1 MIIFLYGADTYRSHE
16 KLNKLREKF
25 SREIDKSHLNLSVL
39 DGEKLTF
46 EEFYKSVSAAPFLAT
61 KRMIIVKNLISK
73 NKSKKIFEE
82 IADYIK
88 NKDMSQENIIVFW
101 EEEGQ
106 SKKHGARGIKKNI
119 LFDLLKKE
127 KYMQEFLPLEEW
139 KLTKWI
145 KEEIKKEGGTFE
157 EKTVQLL
164 IALAGND
171 LWQMHQEIEKLISF
185 KKNRPITQEDINLL
199 VSGKIKSNIFNLV
212 DAMGTK
218 NRKSALRLLNNELI
232 SGTSVIQLL
241 GMIVRQF
248 RILLEI
254 KETLKNDSQI
264 SKREISLK
272 LNLHPFVAQKALEQ
286 ARNYTL
292 GELKNIYK
300 KLLSIDIKTKTTSL
314 DPRALFNLFIAEIT
328 T

>member
-1 MIIFLYGADTYRSHE
+1 
-16 KLNKLREKF
+16 
-25 SREIDKSHLNLSVL
+25 
-39 DGEKLTF
+39 
-46 EEFYKSVSAAPFLAT
+46 
-61 KRMIIVKNLISK
+61 
-73 NKSKKIFEE
+73 
-82 IADYIK
+82 
-88 NKDMSQENIIVFW
+88 
-101 EEEGQ
+101 
-106 SKKHGARGIKKNI
+106 
-119 LFDLLKKE
+119 
-127 KYMQEFLPLEEW
+127 
-139 KLTKWI
+139 
-145 KEEIKKEGGTFE
+145 
-157 EKTVQLL
+157 
-164 IALAGND
+164 
-171 LWQMHQEIEKLISF
+171 MHQEIEKLISF

-314 DPRALFNLFIAEIT
+314 DPRVLFNLFIAET
-328 T
+328 TQ